1 MTSDQLRP
9 DEIEYE
15 REDLSA
21 GSIVGFLAGLAI
33 IGLLLHI
40 IVLGMYKY
48 LDRYERTHEPPQN
61 PLVSTPSVDTSK
73 ATPEDASK
81 FPLPRLETNERGQL
95 YQLRMKEEETLNSYG
110 WVDQQAG
117 IAHIPIGRA
126 MEIIAQRGLPSTP
139 ENMTAGSAA
148 QQRQRSPAAKKAK
161 PAGQAPA
168 PKQ

>member
-1 MTSDQLRP
+1 MIRKPGRFWSRLMTSDQLRP

-61 PLVSTPSVDTSK
+61 PLVSNKNFYSSK
-73 ATPEDASK
+73 ATPEDAKK
-81 FPLPRLETNERGQL
+81 FPMPVLYDNDRL
-95 YQLRMKEEETLNSYG
+95 
-110 WVDQQAG
+110 
-117 IAHIPIGRA
+117 
-126 MEIIAQRGLPSTP
+126 
-139 ENMTAGSAA
+139 
-148 QQRQRSPAAKKAK
+148 
-161 PAGQAPA
+161 
-168 PKQ
+168 